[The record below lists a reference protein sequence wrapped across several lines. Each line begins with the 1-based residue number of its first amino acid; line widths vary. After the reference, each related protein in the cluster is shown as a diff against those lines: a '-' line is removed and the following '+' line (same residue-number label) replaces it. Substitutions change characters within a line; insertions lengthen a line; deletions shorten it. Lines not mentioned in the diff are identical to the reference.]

1 MLNSITIVTAFF
13 LQSLF
18 LVIPRFQQ
26 QEMPCVTSA
35 ATDLCAG
42 GHSELNLAVCFACV
56 SFYSL
61 FLFLEI
67 KI

>member
-1 MLNSITIVTAFF
+1 MTAFF

-42 GHSELNLAVCFACV
+42 GHSELNLAVCFAL
-56 SFYSL
+56 SL
-61 FLFLEI
+61 FTACFWFW
-67 KI
+67 K